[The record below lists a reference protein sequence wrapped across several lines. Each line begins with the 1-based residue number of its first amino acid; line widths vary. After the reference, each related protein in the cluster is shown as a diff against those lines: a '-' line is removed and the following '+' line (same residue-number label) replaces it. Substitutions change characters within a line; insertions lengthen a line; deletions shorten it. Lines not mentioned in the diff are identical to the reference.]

1 MHTEIEHDDT
11 NEEAPA
17 DDQDLRSQVL
27 EAVAQDPTAEIAA
40 RMIRAFQQWETARE
54 HRKAEAKRCNDNLA
68 GKISL
73 FSEAMNVGHSNQNDQ
88 ILKLSVV
95 EARWQDLEDAREEKK
110 QVAAACRDA
119 IKACETKIKD
129 LMAEAKSGQLNLFHS
144 AAEAAAEGG
153 VETDAA

>member
-11 NEEAPA
+11 TDEAPA
-17 DDQDLRSQVL
+17 EDLRSQVMD
-27 EAVAQDPTAEIAA
+27 VVTQDPTAEIAA
-40 RMIRAFQQWETARE
+40 RMIRAFQQWETARA
-54 HRKAEAKRCNDNLA
+54 HRKDEAKRCNDNLA

-73 FSEAMNVGHSNQNDQ
+73 FAEAMNVGHSNTNDQ
-88 ILKLSVV
+88 ILKLSVI

-110 QVAAACRDA
+110 QVASACRDA

-129 LMAEAKSGQLNLFHS
+129 LMAEAKSGQLNLFNS
-144 AAEAAAEGG
+144 AAVAAAEGG